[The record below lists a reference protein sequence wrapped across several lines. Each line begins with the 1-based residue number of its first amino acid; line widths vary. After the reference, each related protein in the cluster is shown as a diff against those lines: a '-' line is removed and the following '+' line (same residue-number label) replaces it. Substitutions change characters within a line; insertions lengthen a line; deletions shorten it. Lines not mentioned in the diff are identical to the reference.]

1 MLTGPQI
8 ILTLKVLVAT
18 VTVLL
23 LASLVALA
31 LGKPRLHGQIN
42 TVFFALTMLT
52 VFVFEGLIQF
62 GVPIT
67 ETFDP
72 EARKALSVHLCFAI
86 PSAILLPVMLFTGKT
101 RRKTV
106 HLVFAGVFAVMWAG
120 TFVTGIFFLPHT
132 TAGQ

>member
-1 MLTGPQI
+1 MPTGPQI

-31 LGKPRLHGQIN
+31 MGKPRLHGHIN

-52 VFVFEGLIQF
+52 VFGFEVLIQF
-62 GVPIT
+62 GVPVT
-67 ETFDP
+67 SAFDDAAR
-72 EARKALSVHLCFAI
+72 EALGIHLCFAV

-101 RRKTV
+101 RRKST
-106 HLVFAGVFAVMWAG
+106 HIAFSIVFSLMWAG

-132 TAGQ
+132 GP